1 MTPDMQAAFV
11 LSGEIDP
18 DFITQ
23 TLGIRPSLTFAKGEH
38 IQGTALTRKKNGW
51 VLRVQSQTGQ
61 IALDELVD
69 TLVDPLMPAAAQIN
83 KLCLDYSL
91 FSQISCAVTIKDET
105 PAISFSADLLAKA
118 ASLNAGL
125 DIDLILT
132 E

>member
-1 MTPDMQAAFV
+1 MTPDIEAAFV

-23 TLGIRPSLTFAKGEH
+23 ALDIRPSLTFAKGEH

-51 VLRVQSQTGQ
+51 VLRAQSQTGQ

-69 TLVDPLMPAAAQIN
+69 SLVDQLMPAAAQIN

-91 FSQISCAVTIKDET
+91 FSQISCTVTIKDQA
-105 PAISFSADLLAKA
+105 PAVCFSAELIAKA
-118 ASLNAGL
+118 ASLNTGL
-125 DIDLILT
+125 DIDIILT